1 MLVDHVL
8 ELVRTHAN
16 LVHQNV
22 IMSRTRGTLDCGVR
36 VQVEIILERVSDVF
50 LNQRAGERIL
60 TLVTSRAREEADV
73 MTLRGHNNS
82 EFDLSRMSG
91 LDLRICQDEM
101 IM

>member
-22 IMSRTRGTLDCGVR
+22 IMSRTRGTLDGGVG
-36 VQVEIILERVSDVF
+36 VQIEIILERVSDVF
-50 LNQRAGERIL
+50 LNQRAGKRIL

-73 MTLRGHNNS
+73 VALRGHNHS

-91 LDLRICQDEM
+91 LDLRMSQDK
-101 IM
+101 